1 MRIKLTLV
9 VVILVVLVLPV
20 LSSWIGT
27 PIPGLVTAAYGALP
41 NGSRMPALIGG
52 PDLWINTGGKVLQ
65 PRKGVVYLV
74 DFWEY
79 TCVNCIRTDP
89 YLRAW
94 YERYAPYGLV
104 IVGIQ
109 TPEFGFS
116 AETKN
121 VAGAAKRDELKY
133 PILNDPESRNWKA
146 FHENYWPSKY
156 LFDQD
161 GKLVYQHA
169 GEGSYQETEQVIQ
182 KLLRRSHPDAK
193 FPAPLAPVRPGD
205 VPGAACRGETP
216 ELYVNPSYGFLANLP
231 PGWKMDRAAVF
242 VDHGGHAD
250 GKIVANGSF
259 ITRYQSLQH
268 ARTTENLRDYVAIAF
283 HASEVNVVINRPDD
297 RDYKVYATLDGK
309 PVPTKDKGDD
319 IRYDS
324 RGSYIPV
331 DAPRM
336 FNVYRG
342 RFATGDLKL
351 MSDSPDFDIYSY
363 TFSGC
368 PQR

>member
-27 PIPGLVTAAYGALP
+27 PIPGLVTASYAALAI
-41 NGSRMPALIGG
+41 GTHMPALIGG
-52 PDLWINTGGKVLQ
+52 PENWINTGGKPLKV
-65 PRKGVVYLV
+65 RKVGIYLV

-94 YERYAPYGLV
+94 HERYAPYGLV

-116 AETKN
+116 AVTKN
-121 VAGAAKRDELKY
+121 VADAAKRDELKY
-133 PILNDPESRNWKA
+133 PILNDPESKNWKA

-156 LFDQD
+156 LFDQN

-169 GEGSYQETEQVIQ
+169 GEGNYQETEQMIQ
-182 KLLRRSHPDAK
+182 KLLRRSHPNAK

-216 ELYVNPSYGFLANLP
+216 ELYVNPSYGFLANLSS
-231 PGWKMDRAAVF
+231 GWKMDKTAVF
-242 VDHGGHAD
+242 VDRGGHAD
-250 GKIVANGSF
+250 GKIYANGSF
-259 ITRYQSLQH
+259 STRYQSLQH
-268 ARTTENLRDYVAIAF
+268 ARTTKDLRDYVAIAF
-283 HASEVNVVINRPDD
+283 HASEVNVVINRPAS
-297 RDYKVYATLDGK
+297 RDYRVYATLDGMAIPK
-309 PVPTKDKGDD
+309 SDKGDD
-319 IRYDS
+319 VLYDS
-324 RGSYIPV
+324 RGSYMLV

-342 RFATGDLKL
+342 RFATGELRL